1 MGARPQMNF
10 TIFDRSSPGIP
21 TDRPKGTIELTM
33 VTDQYSVGRIVKT
46 FSRINPMFPG
56 DIVYSPAWSPNE
68 PMRFA
73 LIGKLD
79 VNRDGRDDREDLKR
93 MIVAAGG
100 VIDFDLPP
108 PDAGKPSGELS
119 GRCAWYVYDDPKERP
134 PFVVEY
140 KTAKD
145 VTTNTQMEFLKQQS
159 DAIKEARLIGVR
171 PMPIARLLTY
181 LGYDYHA
188 PIVGR
193 AEAVNKAAMRRLL
206 APRQHDQAK
215 PATEGTPAETPPAA
229 EGTQAPGGA
238 MPGTP

>member
-1 MGARPQMNF
+1 MNF
-10 TIFDRSSPGIP
+10 TIFDRGSPGIP

-46 FSRINPMFPG
+46 FSTINPMFPG

-93 MIVAAGG
+93 MIAAAGG
-100 VIDFDLPP
+100 IVDFDLPP
-108 PDAGKPSGELS
+108 PEAGKPSGELT

-134 PFVVEY
+134 PFVVEF
-140 KTAKD
+140 KTGKEG
-145 VTTNTQMEFLKQQS
+145 TTNEQMEFMKKQS

-171 PMPIARLLTY
+171 PMPIGRLLTY

-193 AEAVNKAAMRRLL
+193 PEAVNKAAMRRLL
-206 APRQHDQAK
+206 APRQHEQAK
-215 PATEGTPAETPPAA
+215 PAEGTPTETPPPTEGTPA
-229 EGTQAPGGA
+229 PGGA
-238 MPGTP
+238 TPGTP